1 MNEILI
7 VPAITAEVELLQQI
21 ARETFQE
28 SFAADNTPENMKQY
42 LQDNFSIAKLSAE
55 LSEPDS
61 QFYFAMLKNQP
72 IGYMK
77 VNFRTAQSELY
88 NSRAVELERIYV
100 LKSHQGKKIG
110 QQLFNQAVT
119 LAMEVQA
126 PFLWLGVWEHNTK
139 AIAFYQKNGF
149 AQFATHA
156 FQLGTEIQTDLVM
169 RLDLPLHKLQ

>member
-1 MNEILI
+1 
-7 VPAITAEVELLQQI
+7 
-21 ARETFQE
+21 
-28 SFAADNTPENMKQY
+28 
-42 LQDNFSIAKLSAE
+42 
-55 LSEPDS
+55 
-61 QFYFAMLKNQP
+61 
-72 IGYMK
+72 MK
-77 VNFRTAQSELY
+77 VNFKTAQSELY

-139 AIAFYQKNGF
+139 AIAFYRKNGF
-149 AQFATHA
+149 AQFATHP
-156 FQLGTEIQTDLVM
+156 FQLGTDMQTDLVM